1 VYLLPGPEQ
10 RSLSGA
16 ADVIGSGG
24 VSQEGTML
32 ARRTLAVLAFA
43 AVLGTP
49 RPAESQTLTELIE
62 SGLFDEAVALVGNA
76 SPEEAAEAARLIFNQ
91 AHTFGQQRRDFDYA
105 IRGFAAGKRL
115 VDMGDPMYEQLSFWH
130 GFAVYGAAVE
140 AQAAQTLASA
150 QAALPMFEEAL
161 DLFAEAGSYPS
172 TVNLNMAQLV
182 DATTTFIEIQNAVI
196 RRGR

>member
-1 VYLLPGPEQ
+1 
-10 RSLSGA
+10 
-16 ADVIGSGG
+16 
-24 VSQEGTML
+24 ML

-43 AVLGTP
+43 AALGTP

-76 SPEEAAEAARLIFNQ
+76 SPPEAAEAARLIFNQ
-91 AHTFGQQRRDFDYA
+91 AYTFGQQRRDFEYA

-161 DLFAEAGSYPS
+161 GLFASVETYA
-172 TVNLNMAQLV
+172 TTINVNMAQLV
-182 DATTTFIEIQNAVI
+182 QATNTYIEIQNAVI